1 MNKALLDRPTLS
13 TEEAAALLH
22 RKPQTL
28 RKWAATETGPVRP
41 IRIFGRLAWPAEAI
55 YKLLKGTA
63 Q

>member
-28 RKWAATETGPVRP
+28 RKWASTETGPVRP
-41 IRIFGRLAWPAEAI
+41 IRIFGRLAWPADAI
-55 YKLLKGTA
+55 RRLLEGTA
-63 Q
+63 